1 MYHKHFVR
9 AIFKDH
15 SQDKDFAMVFG
26 TAVNEGLDRYLAES
40 TDEVVLT
47 TYTTSEGHFVYES
60 ELHAD
65 ALEKDADKLAW
76 FVGKT
81 LFNESLLCRTC
92 WQGQFNKLTERE
104 RKEWGFYDNKKP
116 R

>member
-1 MYHKHFVR
+1 MSKP
-9 AIFKDH
+9 
-15 SQDKDFAMVFG
+15 
-26 TAVNEGLDRYLAES
+26 TAKIQKLSLQCARCFD
-40 TDEVVLT
+40 
-47 TYTTSEGHFVYES
+47 
-60 ELHAD
+60 
-65 ALEKDADKLAW
+65 KDADKLAW

-104 RKEWGFYDNKKP
+104 RKEWGFYVPKKP

>member
-9 AIFKDH
+9 ASFKAAA
-15 SQDKDFAMVFG
+15 QDSYLATVFG

-40 TDEVVLT
+40 TDEIVLT

-65 ALEKDADKLAW
+65 AIEQDAQRFVDVVSKFFPKKD
-76 FVGKT
+76 FEIEFSGV
-81 LFNESLLCRTC
+81 
-92 WQGQFNKLTERE
+92 
-104 RKEWGFYDNKKP
+104 
-116 R
+116 